1 MFRKLSFINNELV
14 DIGVSVDIHDWLFGI
29 GVSVNLPETLIL
41 VGVGPFN
48 FYITIRGR
56 QL

>member
-14 DIGVSVDIHDWLFGI
+14 DIGVSVDIYDWLFGI